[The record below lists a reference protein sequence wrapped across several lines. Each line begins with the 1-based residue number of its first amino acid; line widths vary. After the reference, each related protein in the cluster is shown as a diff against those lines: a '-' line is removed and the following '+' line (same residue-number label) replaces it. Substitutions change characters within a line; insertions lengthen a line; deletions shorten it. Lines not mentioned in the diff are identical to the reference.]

1 MSNTDIQFYK
11 EFEEI
16 FMNLLDHHSPFT
28 KEIFRTNNT
37 PNIIKK
43 IRKVIKD
50 LILNKFIRKL
60 SQNSQR
66 NYVSRYKKEIKM
78 LFSSLKLSAVSDNRK
93 F

>member
-1 MSNTDIQFYK
+1 MYKYKHINKYSFNQGLKLALSNTDIQSYK
-11 EFEEI
+11 EFEVI
-16 FMNLLDHHSPFT
+16 FMNILDHHSPFK

-60 SQNSQR
+60 SQN
-66 NYVSRYKKEIKM
+66 I
-78 LFSSLKLSAVSDNRK
+78 L
-93 F
+93 